1 MVFDTSLAFIGLYLL
16 AVLTVE
22 VPGWVITRVGVRF
35 EGGRFPSDMRHYYS
49 THQLEGS

>member
-22 VPGWVITRVGVRF
+22 VPGWVITRVGARF
-35 EGGRFPSDMRHYYS
+35 EGGRFSQRYVTLLLDASAR
-49 THQLEGS
+49 G